1 MLRKLLVITLLLST
15 VAVAYAQKKDR
26 KKKKNKG
33 DTEQVVADTAKIDYK
48 AIGAPLPPLK
58 ITTRTGEKFTDKDF
72 KSHKNLLVMMFN
84 PTCDHCQE
92 ETTIL
97 EKNIEQL
104 KDTKLL
110 LVAAPSMIDYL
121 EFYNNVTRYSKYP
134 EITVGV
140 DSAGFIDK
148 TFNYTALPQINIYDK
163 DRKLVKIFSGVVQFD
178 ALEPY
183 VK

>member
-1 MLRKLLVITLLLST
+1 MLRKLLVITLLFST
-15 VAVAYAQKKDR
+15 VAVGYAQKKDR

-33 DTEQVVADTAKIDYK
+33 NTEEVVADTAKIDYK
-48 AIGAPLPPLK
+48 AIGAPLSPLS
-58 ITTRTGEKFTDKDF
+58 ITTRTGEKHTEKDF
-72 KSHKNLLVMMFN
+72 KSYKNILVMMFN

-97 EKNIEQL
+97 EKNIEHF

-183 VK
+183 IK